1 MIDINNFDAIEIS
14 LASSKQIR
22 GWSSGEVTKPETIN
36 YRTLKPEKD
45 GLFCERIF
53 GPTKDWECYC
63 GKYKRV
69 RYKGIVCERC
79 GVEVT
84 RSKVRRERMGHID
97 LAAPVS
103 HIWFFKGV
111 PSRIGYLLDMA
122 PKELE
127 KILYFAASIVT
138 WVDQEARWRDLPV
151 LEEQMQEELDR
162 LVAEEQEQVGRLR
175 TQLEARTKYLEDG
188 TETGLDDEDLLWV
201 ESLEITVS
209 KLSDDER
216 KKLLAELKKTFTGDI
231 DDTEAY
237 YEDARMRLK
246 EVWKLF
252 ANREE
257 PAEEPP
263 AEGKEWPLSSY
274 KEKSFEKDAFK
285 PKFIIADET
294 FFRELKHRFGSP
306 YGFGEYFGGGMGAE
320 HVREL
325 LREKPD
331 YDREATPRAVDPE
344 RLPGDGLA
352 PADLP
357 GICMEHERVDLEDIV
372 KNGKGQKQAR
382 SVKRLKVLSA
392 FLNSDNTP
400 DMMVLEAV
408 PVIPPELRPMVQL
421 DGGRFATSDL
431 NDLYRRVINRNN
443 RLKRLLDLGAPEIIV
458 NNEKRMLQEAVDA
471 LFDNGRRGRPVT
483 GPGNRPLKSLSD
495 MLKGK
500 QGRFRQNL
508 LGKRVDYSGRSVIVA
523 GPSLKLHQCGLPKLM
538 ALELFK
544 PFIMAE
550 LVERKAAQNIKAAK
564 KMVDSMIPEVWDVL
578 ELVIQEH
585 PVLLNRAPTLHRLGI
600 QAFEPILVE
609 GKAIQVHPLVCHA
622 FNADFDGDQMAVH
635 LPLSAEAQAEARI
648 LMLSS
653 NNILS
658 PAHGAPLA
666 TPSQDMVLGAF
677 YLTYGP
683 EVDVLDEKQKL
694 LSEDGAWP
702 KGEPRPRVFR
712 TAQEAEL
719 SYEHGMTTLHDLAEY
734 RPVGREGGHILTTVG
749 RIIYNDRI
757 ERALEESF
765 GDAFDPADYQ
775 FVNQSMRKRDA
786 VNVIDALVQKYGAG
800 GMAGVLDAFKDL
812 GFTYSTKAGITI
824 SKNDVVIPENKGEI
838 LAKYEGEVEE
848 LHEQYNMGLITQE
861 ERKEAVVDKWTAAT
875 EEVAQAME
883 ANFDELN
890 PIFMMANSG
899 ARGSFKQIRQ
909 LAGMRGLMANPKGEI
924 IERPIKANFMEGLD
938 VLEYF
943 ISTHGARKGLA
954 DTALRTAD
962 SGYLTRRLVDVAQ
975 DVIIREPDCGT
986 SGHIEMLAYA
996 DDGSPN
1002 INLIG
1007 RIAAGDIGTKKGKPI
1022 VKKGQEIDRAE
1033 CAAIGEAFVDEPAGF
1048 RVPVRSTL
1056 KCEALTGVCQACY
1069 GRAMAT
1075 GQTAQIGDAVG
1086 IVAAQSIGE
1095 PGTQLTMRT
1104 FHTGGVAGADITHG
1118 LPRVVELFEARK
1130 PKGLARIAEQPGT
1143 VTIEETDKAL
1153 TVVITDDVGE
1163 ENRYPFPRRTRLFVA
1178 NGEKVDAGKQ
1188 LNEGSLYPHDLL
1200 ALRGR
1205 TETERYLV
1213 KEVQEVY
1220 KSQGVDIN
1228 DKHIELI
1235 VRQMLKKV
1243 RVDQKGDT
1251 GYLPGQFVDRYDFA
1265 KVNADVKKAKG
1276 ETAQFEEIILGITK
1290 ASLNTDSFLSAASFQ
1305 ETTKVLTDA
1314 ALEGKKDT
1322 LNGLKENVIIGKL
1335 IPAAT
1340 GLRRYRRIEIEPT
1353 EPLPRA
1359 IDDIGLL
1366 DQDEIAAELGL
1377 DGGLGGYGAAIE
1389 EDLASFEQI
1398 APGGSDYG
1406 FADEVP
1412 NLEIPEEK

>member
-22 GWSSGEVTKPETIN
+22 SWSSGEVTKPETIN

-84 RSKVRRERMGHID
+84 RSKVRRERMGHVD

-127 KILYFAASIVT
+127 KVLYFAASIVT
-138 WVDQEARWRDLPV
+138 WVDDEARERDTDSLEKEVNKVLDAYAAEREERV
-151 LEEQMQEELDR
+151 LE
-162 LVAEEQEQVGRLR
+162 LR
-175 TQLEARTKYLEDG
+175 ESLQRRETYLE
-188 TETGLDDEDLLWV
+188 TSKQTGFSDEDHLWAD
-201 ESLEITVS
+201 SLDLNLS
-209 KLSDDER
+209 KLSDEER
-216 KKLLAELKKTFTGDI
+216 EKLLKDLRKTFEADI
-231 DDTEAY
+231 SDTQAY
-237 YEDARMRLK
+237 IEDAAERMRQ
-246 EVWKLF
+246 VWELF
-252 ANREE
+252 KNME
-257 PAEEPP
+257 PKQIEH
-263 AEGKEWPLSSY
+263 
-274 KEKSFEKDAFK
+274 
-285 PKFIIADET
+285 DET
-294 FFRELKHRFGSP
+294 IFRELKERFGSP
-306 YGFGEYFGGGMGAE
+306 YGFGEYFRGSMGAE
-320 HVREL
+320 AIRDL
-325 LREKPD
+325 L
-331 YDREATPRAVDPE
+331 AQ
-344 RLPGDGLA
+344 
-352 PADLP
+352 
-357 GICMEHERVDLEDIV
+357 VDLEAERIELEDLV

-382 SVKRLKVLSA
+382 AVKRLKVVSA
-392 FLNSDNTP
+392 FIQSGNRP
-400 DMMVLEAV
+400 DMMVLDAV

-523 GPSLKLHQCGLPKLM
+523 GPYLKLHQCGLPKIM

-544 PFIMAE
+544 PFIMAR
-550 LVERKAAQNIKAAK
+550 LVERKSAQNIKAAK
-564 KMVDSMIPEVWDVL
+564 KMVDTMIAEVWDVL
-578 ELVIQEH
+578 EEVIHEH

-600 QAFEPILVE
+600 QAFEPLLVE

-648 LMLSS
+648 LMLSA

-666 TPSQDMVLGAF
+666 TPTQDMILGAY

-683 EVDVLDEKQKL
+683 EAEELALLDRATA
-694 LSEDGAWP
+694 D
-702 KGEPRPRVFR
+702 PRPHVYR

-719 SYEHGMTTLHDLAEY
+719 SYEAGVVKLHDVAEF
-734 RPVGREGGHILTTVG
+734 RPFGREGGHVLTTVG
-749 RIIYNDRI
+749 RVIYNDRI
-757 ERALEESF
+757 ERALAEAL
-765 GDAFDPADYQ
+765 GDEFDATKYA
-775 FVNQSMRKRDA
+775 FVNQSMKKRDTTRL
-786 VNVIDALVQKYGAG
+786 IEALVQTYGATTIS
-800 GMAGVLDAFKDL
+800 MVLDAFKDL
-812 GFTYSTKAGITI
+812 GFQYATQAGITI
-824 SKNDVVIPENKGEI
+824 SKNDVVIPPSKGEI
-838 LAKYEGEVEE
+838 LAKYEALVAE
-848 LHEQYNMGLITQE
+848 LTDQYDMGLITQE
-861 ERKEAVVDKWTAAT
+861 ERHEAVVEKWNAAT
-875 EEVAQAME
+875 DEVAEAMV
-883 ANFDELN
+883 ANLETLN

-924 IERPIKANFMEGLD
+924 IERPIKANFMEGLS

-975 DVIIREPDCGT
+975 DVIIREADCGT
-986 SGHIEMLAYA
+986 GDYIDMTVFKAGGEANDNLAGRYA
-996 DDGSPN
+996 AADIKTKDGRT
-1002 INLIG
+1002 L
-1007 RIAAGDIGTKKGKPI
+1007 AEAGK
-1022 VKKGQEIDRAE
+1022 EIDRHVVAE
-1033 CAAIGEAFVDEPAGF
+1033 LVEAYTEERDADPAIT
-1048 RVPVRSTL
+1048 VPVRSVL
-1056 KCEALTGVCQACY
+1056 KCEATSGVCQACY

-1075 GQTAQIGDAVG
+1075 GQVAQIGDAVG

-1130 PKGLARIAEQPGT
+1130 PKGLAKIAEQDGK
-1143 VTIEETDKAL
+1143 VTIEETDKAI
-1153 TVVITDDVGE
+1153 TVVITDDSGE
-1163 ENRYPFPRRTRLFVA
+1163 EHRHTFPRRTRLYVRE
-1178 NGEKVDAGKQ
+1178 GEGIEAGRQ
-1188 LNEGSLYPHDLL
+1188 LNEGSLYPHELL
-1200 ALRGR
+1200 AIRGR
-1205 TETERYLV
+1205 TVTEQYLV

-1251 GYLPGQFVDRYDFA
+1251 DYLPGQFVDRFDFA
-1265 KVNADVKKAKG
+1265 RLNDRVATEGG
-1276 ETAQFEEIILGITK
+1276 ETAQFEDIILGITK

-1314 ALEGKKDT
+1314 ALEGKIDR

-1340 GLRRYRRIEIEPT
+1340 GLKRYRRIEIEPS

-1366 DQDEIAAELGL
+1366 DQDDIAAELGL
-1377 DGGLGGYGAAIE
+1377 GNGGGFGNYGHE
-1389 EDLASFEQI
+1389 FDKDLASLEQI
-1398 APGGSDYG
+1398 GAGGSDPG
-1406 FADEVP
+1406 FA
-1412 NLEIPEEK
+1412 EELADLDAPGSADKKA